1 MATKKFLISHPARPE
16 RSGIIMNERKNFWW
30 ALLDPFSAYYD
41 KTIFLPGSN
50 LESVESK
57 EERERERN
65 SENKIKTHRQIN
77 RTKRGYGSLRVSG
90 IG

>member
-1 MATKKFLISHPARPE
+1 
-16 RSGIIMNERKNFWW
+16 MNERKNFWW

-50 LESVESK
+50 LESGESK

-65 SENKIKTHRQIN
+65 SENKIKTHIKDAAEPSETYQEAAFIC
-77 RTKRGYGSLRVSG
+77 L
-90 IG
+90 

>member
-1 MATKKFLISHPARPE
+1 
-16 RSGIIMNERKNFWW
+16 MNERKNFWW

-50 LESVESK
+50 LESGESK
-57 EERERERN
+57 EERERER
-65 SENKIKTHRQIN
+65 ERETAKIKYKTHRQIN
-77 RTKRGYGSLRVSG
+77 RTERENGSLNSG

>member
-1 MATKKFLISHPARPE
+1 
-16 RSGIIMNERKNFWW
+16 MNERKNFWW

-50 LESVESK
+50 LESGESK
-57 EERERERN
+57 EERERER
-65 SENKIKTHRQIN
+65 ERERETAKIKYKTHRQIN
-77 RTKRGYGSLRVSG
+77 RTERENGSLRVSG